1 MMGLRHY
8 FNATAIRISAIL
20 LSAMGGLFLFP
31 FILRSLGENDFGIWS
46 IAAAI
51 TSYFL
56 LVDFGISLACTR
68 FLSLETNNPAAWKR
82 IISNSLALA
91 AVVMII
97 LALAGFILL
106 ICLYLFGLFPEHR
119 MLYTVV
125 ALVAIES
132 GISMLLRVYQS
143 VLRANV
149 QYLELGY
156 FEILR
161 VVLRLSGLSLILY
174 YGGGLLQLVIFS
186 GFANVL
192 FFAASFIYVRFRYK
206 QTFFQVNLINTQDIK
221 ALFNFGKFAILVQVS
236 ELFRYRMDGIFVGL
250 VMGLT
255 AVAHFAILITM
266 IDMAVQILSRF
277 LSYWDTIT
285 IRYVGEKAPDEAMA
299 CVFKAIN
306 IGFVVSGI
314 FILNFLLMGE
324 LFLQFWV
331 GEKYQ
336 YLIHDLVLMGGIM
349 LVITLQMA
357 MTPFLN
363 ANGLQ
368 KKDAFYTIVDVGLKL
383 ALIFPFIHWFEFRG
397 AILATL
403 IPGLLVALFIRLRL
417 VAVTAEMEYLHLLW
431 KVTKTAIII
440 ALGIATMW
448 LFNEGLSTIITHA
461 YLVILIMM
469 AIEGMLLIAGWFFIR
484 SNKTV
489 SVSKPLHYS

>member
-1 MMGLRHY
+1 MGLRHY
-8 FNATAIRISAIL
+8 FNATAVRISAIL
-20 LSAMGGLFLFP
+20 LSALGGLFLFP

-68 FLSLETNNPAAWKR
+68 FLSLEPDNPSAWKR

-91 AVVMII
+91 AVVMIV
-97 LALAGFILL
+97 LAFSGLTLL
-106 ICLYLFGLFPEHR
+106 VCIYFFGLFPEHK

-161 VVLRLSGLSLILY
+161 VILRLSGLSLILY
-174 YGGGLLQLVIFS
+174 FDGGLLQLVIFS
-186 GFANVL
+186 GFANIL
-192 FFAASFIYVRFRYK
+192 FFAASFIYVRYRYK
-206 QTFFQVNLINTQDIK
+206 QTFFHADLIDIQEIK

-236 ELFRYRMDGIFVGL
+236 ELFRYRMDGIFVGI
-250 VMGLT
+250 VMGLS

-277 LSYWDTIT
+277 LSYWDTII
-285 IRYVGEKAPDEAMA
+285 IRHVGEKDQEAALA
-299 CVFKAIN
+299 CVLKAIN
-306 IGFVVSGI
+306 IGFAVSGL

-336 YLIHDLVLMGGIM
+336 YLIHDLVIMGGIM

-357 MTPFLN
+357 MTPYLN

-368 KKDAFYTIVDVGLKL
+368 KKDAFYTALDIGLKL
-383 ALIFPFIHWFEFRG
+383 ALIFPFIQWFEFRG

-403 IPGLLVALFIRLRL
+403 IPGLLIALLIRLRL
-417 VAVTAEMEYLHLLW
+417 VAQTAGAEYLHLLW
-431 KVTKTAIII
+431 KTVRTAALL
-440 ALGIATMW
+440 ALGIMAMW
-448 LFNEGLSTIITHA
+448 LLNDGLSELVSNP
-461 YLVILIMM
+461 YLVIFMILMV
-469 AIEGMLLIAGWFFIR
+469 EGSLLVLGWLFIR
-484 SNKTV
+484 RKKSKTAN
-489 SVSKPLHYS
+489 LTA

>member
-1 MMGLRHY
+1 MGLRHY

-20 LSAMGGLFLFP
+20 LSALGGLFLFP

-68 FLSLETNNPAAWKR
+68 FLSLDTDNPKAWKR
-82 IISNSLALA
+82 IMSNSLALA
-91 AVVMII
+91 AMVMLVLMI
-97 LALAGFILL
+97 AGISLL
-106 ICLYLFGLFPEHR
+106 LCLYLFGLFPEHR

-132 GISMLLRVYQS
+132 GISMVLRIYQS

-161 VVLRLSGLSLILY
+161 VVLRLSGLSIILY
-174 YGGGLLQLVIFS
+174 FGGGLLQLVIFS

-192 FFAASFIYVRFRYK
+192 FFAASFIYVRYHYK
-206 QTFFQVNLINTQDIK
+206 QTFFQKDLINIKEIK

-250 VMGLT
+250 AMGLS

-285 IRYVGEKAPDEAMA
+285 IRHVGQKDQQAALA
-299 CVFKAIN
+299 CVLKAIN
-306 IGFVVSGI
+306 IGFAVSGL

-324 LFLQFWV
+324 LFIQFWV

-357 MTPFLN
+357 MTPYLN

-368 KKDAFYTIVDVGLKL
+368 KKDAFFTVMDVGLKL
-383 ALIFPFIHWFEFRG
+383 ALIFPLIQWLEFRG

-403 IPGLLVALFIRLRL
+403 IPGLLIALFIRLPL
-417 VAVTAEMEYLHLLW
+417 VADTAGVRYIHLLW
-431 KVTKTAIII
+431 KITRTAAII
-440 ALGIATMW
+440 ALAITGMW
-448 LFNEGLSTIITHA
+448 LLHEGLAELTNKP
-461 YLVILIMM
+461 YLLIVVTLI
-469 AIEGMLLIAGWFFIR
+469 IEGFLIASGWFFIR
-484 SNKTV
+484 RKRPATQ
-489 SVSKPLHYS
+489 LAC

>member
-1 MMGLRHY
+1 MGLRHY
-8 FNATAIRISAIL
+8 FNATAMRIGAIL
-20 LSAMGGLFLFP
+20 LSAGGGLFLFP

-68 FLSLETNNPAAWKR
+68 FLSLEPDNSAAWKR

-91 AVVMII
+91 AVVMLVLTIAGLTL
-97 LALAGFILL
+97 LA
-106 ICLYLFGLFPEHR
+106 CLYLFGLFSEQR

-156 FEILR
+156 FEIMR
-161 VVLRLSGLSLILY
+161 VILRLSGLSLLLY
-174 YGGGLLQLVIFS
+174 FGAGLLQLVIFS

-192 FFAASFIYVRFRYK
+192 FFAASFIYVRYRYQ
-206 QTFFQVNLINTQDIK
+206 QTFFQADLINIK
-221 ALFNFGKFAILVQVS
+221 EIKTLFNFGKFAILVQVS

-285 IRYVGEKAPDEAMA
+285 IRHVGEQDQDAALA
-299 CVFKAIN
+299 CVLKAIN
-306 IGFVVSGI
+306 IGFAVSGL

-357 MTPFLN
+357 MTPYLN

-368 KKDAFYTIVDVGLKL
+368 KKDAFYTVLDVGLKL
-383 ALIFPFIHWFEFRG
+383 ALIFPLIQWFEFRG

-403 IPGLLVALFIRLRL
+403 IPGLLIALLIRLRL
-417 VAVTAEMEYLHLLW
+417 VAQTAGVMYWQLLW
-431 KVTKTAIII
+431 RIIRTATVI
-440 ALGIATMW
+440 ALGITAMW
-448 LFNEGLSTIITHA
+448 LLNEGLSELVSNP
-461 YLVILIMM
+461 YLVIL
-469 AIEGMLLIAGWFFIR
+469 MLLIVEGSLLVFGWFFIR
-484 SNKTV
+484 RKKPHEPTV
-489 SVSKPLHYS
+489 NLTA